1 MVKTKTAEKQKTVPS
16 KRAVKTPPQKAQ
28 KKAVS
33 KPKENAVPPTIKCSF
48 CGKSTDT
55 ARRIIAGPPPVNAF
69 ICDECLFVC
78 VKIISEENPEEAYKD
93 LSWLM
98 SSLEQKIKKSP
109 QKEVKKPNA

>member
-1 MVKTKTAEKQKTVPS
+1 MAKTKTAEKQKTVPS
-16 KRAVKTPPQKAQ
+16 KRTVKTPLQKAQ

-55 ARRIIAGPPPVNAF
+55 ARRMIAGPPPVNAF

-78 VKIISEENPEEAYKD
+78 VNILAEENLKETYKD
-93 LSWLM
+93 LSRLM
-98 SSLEQKIKKSP
+98 SSLGKKIKKSLK
-109 QKEVKKPNA
+109 KEIKKPNA